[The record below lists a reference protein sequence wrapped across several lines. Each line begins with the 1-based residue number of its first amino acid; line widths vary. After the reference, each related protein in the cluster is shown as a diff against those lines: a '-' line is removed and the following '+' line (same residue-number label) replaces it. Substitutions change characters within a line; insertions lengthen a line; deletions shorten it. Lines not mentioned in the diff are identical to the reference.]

1 MARIDS
7 VERLREII
15 VDYGPRGAAKIR
27 DHICAQGRDFIARC
41 PFVILG
47 TIGQA
52 GIELSPKGG
61 EPGFV
66 ERVDDRT
73 LLIPEYAGNHLALG
87 LQNILADS
95 RVGLMLVRPA
105 TDEVLRI
112 SGQATLHDDADLCER
127 LSAGGKPAVLV
138 IRVAVERAAFHCVR
152 SARRARL
159 WDPDS
164 WDEPTRISFGRIYA
178 EALEQPDLREAFDS
192 FAAESDSR
200 LY

>member
-27 DHICAQGRDFIARC
+27 DQICAQGRDFIARC